1 MGMADPFSEKESM
14 GVELYLERQ
23 PPLNAE
29 DNRELSC
36 LFCSRQNGVL
46 WETTFNL
53 GTGTKKTAGVCE
65 SCRTLLK
72 PKEPPPPP
80 DGFVHVDD
88 FIDSHRKPAYARF
101 VLDYFRRNA
110 VCQMDFKPFMEKHLL
125 FASWKGSR
133 YRVTGASRLGDVWLS
148 ADFKRVDG
156 YEHRVN
162 VAELSEWSGQP

>member
-1 MGMADPFSEKESM
+1 MADPIPVAHSM
-14 GVELYLERQ
+14 CVDLYLTKQEAG
-23 PPLNAE
+23 PAE
-29 DNRELSC
+29 NQLSC
-36 LFCSRQNGVL
+36 LFCYRGHGVM
-46 WETTFNL
+46 WEASFRPE
-53 GTGTKKTAGVCE
+53 GTGTIITSGVCE
-65 SCRTLLK
+65 SCRTRLK

-88 FIDSHRKPAYARF
+88 FIDSHRQPVYARF
-101 VLDYFRRNA
+101 VLDYFRRSA
-110 VCQMDFKPFMEKHLL
+110 IGQMDFRPFMEKHLL

-133 YRVTGASRLGDVWLS
+133 YRVTGASRMGDVWLS